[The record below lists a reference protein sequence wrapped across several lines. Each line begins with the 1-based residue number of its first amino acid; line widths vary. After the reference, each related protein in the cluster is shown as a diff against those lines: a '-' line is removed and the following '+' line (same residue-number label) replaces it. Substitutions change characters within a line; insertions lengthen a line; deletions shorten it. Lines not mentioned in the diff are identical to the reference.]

1 MCGCQGLWCLLQDV
15 FSTAII
21 TSNKLEV
28 SVFNWEDTR
37 HFVGTG
43 MRRRGRNSFFPWDL
57 TPWPGPVTWLR
68 EEERWLQ
75 DLWLSL
81 GLSAFGLNVTQ
92 NQGRPSY
99 LWSSPVSGLSL
110 QSLKHRNIQTLTLK
124 LAAPLPWV
132 GQWVSTHQRHKAG
145 WADPGGATWYPN
157 ISASPGITSQ
167 DSQK

>member
-1 MCGCQGLWCLLQDV
+1 MPGSLMSITGCVYCYH
-15 FSTAII
+15 
-21 TSNKLEV
+21 NKQQTEV

-43 MRRRGRNSFFPWDL
+43 MRRRGEIASSRDL
-57 TPWPGPVTWLR
+57 TPGQVLVTWLR

-75 DLWLSL
+75 DLRKSL

-99 LWSSPVSGLSL
+99 LWVGPVSGLSL
-110 QSLKHRNIQTLTLK
+110 QSLKHRNFQTLTFE
-124 LAAPLPWV
+124 ASVPLPWV
-132 GQWVSTHQRHKAG
+132 GQWVSTHQKTLKQG
-145 WADPGGATWYPN
+145 GPGGEEPLGTPTFLPAQE
-157 ISASPGITSQ
+157 SLHR